1 MREVQ
6 QIGAQ
11 VFIDT
16 GAFGPGGKLTLV
28 EARKIER
35 WSVTV
40 ETARAVGA
48 AALALP

>member
-16 GAFGPGGKLTLV
+16 GAFGPGGKLTIV
-28 EARKIER
+28 EAHTTNR

-40 ETARAVGA
+40 DVARSVGA